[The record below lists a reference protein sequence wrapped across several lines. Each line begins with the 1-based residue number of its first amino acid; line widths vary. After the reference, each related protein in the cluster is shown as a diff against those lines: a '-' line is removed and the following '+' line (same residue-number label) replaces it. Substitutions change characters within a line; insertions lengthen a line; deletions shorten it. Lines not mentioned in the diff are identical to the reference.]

1 MGLQTQEKAWK
12 KYLVDTGAM
21 LLAAFPAGLFAE
33 VIIAGM
39 TLGQSLQARF
49 MAVWVDILTAR
60 PYGIYRDH
68 IFSKF
73 RTIESS
79 SLLKKCSTDIFSYVT
94 FQVPVYALI
103 LFIAGATLNQTLI
116 ALTAC
121 SLFSSVSGRP
131 YGMFLDWFRRLF
143 GLAAATNISE
153 KNTE

>member
-1 MGLQTQEKAWK
+1 MKTKEKAWK

-33 VIIAGM
+33 VILAGM
-39 TLGQSLQARF
+39 TLGQSLHARF

-60 PYGIYRDH
+60 PYGIYRDY

-79 SLLKKCSTDIFSYVT
+79 SLLKKCLTDTFSYVT
-94 FQVPVYALI
+94 FQVPVYILI
-103 LFIAGATLNQTLI
+103 LFIAGATFNQALI
-116 ALTAC
+116 ATVSAT
-121 SLFSSVSGRP
+121 LFSSVSGRP

-143 GLAAATNISE
+143 GLATATNHLPI
-153 KNTE
+153 KK